1 MNNFFKIKK
10 ASNDITTYL
19 KRNQISIDSD
29 VLKQLIKDNNATDY
43 SIWFEPE
50 GSYIKWQINISDNG
64 IGQALVDVSVIEL
77 VIQGKLQY
85 ELEDGT
91 QNEIDVTLPVNK
103 NEIKTEINIT
113 NNILEV
119 SYIDYHYHG
128 NEINVVFGSVEE

>member
-19 KRNQISIDSD
+19 KRNQISIDSN
-29 VLKQLIKDNNATDY
+29 VLKQLIKDANVTDY
-43 SIWFEPE
+43 SIWFESE
-50 GSYIKWQINISDNG
+50 GSYIKWQINVSDNG
-64 IGQALVDVSVIEL
+64 IGQALINISVTDL

-91 QNEIDVTLPVNK
+91 QNEIDVTLPINK
-103 NEIKTEINIT
+103 DEIKTEVNIT

-128 NEINVVFGSVEE
+128 NEINIVFGSIEE

>member
-119 SYIDYHYHG
+119 SYIDYHYHD
-128 NEINVVFGSVEE
+128 NEINIVFGSVEE

>member
-1 MNNFFKIKK
+1 MNNFFKVKK

-19 KRNQISIDSD
+19 KRNQISIDSE
-29 VLKQLIKDNNATDY
+29 VLKQLIKDANAVDY

-64 IGQALVDVSVIEL
+64 IGQALVDVSVTEL

-103 NEIKTEINIT
+103 DEIKVDFNMTSNI
-113 NNILEV
+113 IEV
-119 SYIDYHYHG
+119 SYIDYHYHD

>member
-1 MNNFFKIKK
+1 MNKFVLKKK

-50 GSYIKWQINISDNG
+50 GSYIKWQININDNG
-64 IGQALVDVSVIEL
+64 IGQALINVSVSEL

-85 ELEDGT
+85 ELKDGS
-91 QNEIDVTLPVNK
+91 QNEIDITLPVNK
-103 NEIKTEINIT
+103 DEIKVDFNMTSNI
-113 NNILEV
+113 IEV
-119 SYIDYHYHG
+119 SYIDYHYHD

>member
-29 VLKQLIKDNNATDY
+29 VLKQLIKDTNAIDY

-64 IGQALVDVSVIEL
+64 IGQALVDVSVTEL

-85 ELEDGT
+85 ELEDGS

-103 NEIKTEINIT
+103 DEIKVDFNMTSNI
-113 NNILEV
+113 IEV

-128 NEINVVFGSVEE
+128 NEINIVFGSVEE